1 MLAEDHVFNHA
12 FLLITYFYEVCYQI
26 YTLTFQ
32 NLLKL
37 VGMCTWL
44 LWTLGGGLQD
54 IFLDKI

>member
-37 VGMCTWL
+37 VGMCT
-44 LWTLGGGLQD
+44 
-54 IFLDKI
+54 